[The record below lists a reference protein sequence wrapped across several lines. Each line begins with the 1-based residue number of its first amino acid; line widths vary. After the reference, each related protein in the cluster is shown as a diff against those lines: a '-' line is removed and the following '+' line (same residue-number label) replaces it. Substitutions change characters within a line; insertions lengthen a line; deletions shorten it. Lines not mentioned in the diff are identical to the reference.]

1 MAARRDAGF
10 FIAADLFR
18 QQHTGR
24 GDESRLLP
32 DEPLVL
38 DAVVTTVV
46 YSDNRNIGVQA
57 MQYKWTAGLVWVA
70 VFGMTGAAWAGTGGC
85 IPAAGF
91 KDTPH
96 PVIAPPDQ
104 LISHT
109 EVIVIDR
116 PLQAVTE
123 AMDKPLKE
131 TIHKSKALP
140 GVAGDFMLTKGE
152 FGAPGSR
159 HIVCLT
165 DGGSVEE
172 ESLEREQ
179 SGNSAWFRYVVWNY
193 QTPKARPIAYGLG
206 SFRTVQIDPSHTRVT
221 WTYSFRLKDDVFPG
235 ELGALGGWLFRVGF
249 LDREYAAMM
258 RGVLK
263 GYKTAAETPFHP

>member
-1 MAARRDAGF
+1 M
-10 FIAADLFR
+10 R
-18 QQHTGR
+18 QVR
-24 GDESRLLP
+24 
-32 DEPLVL
+32 
-38 DAVVTTVV
+38 
-46 YSDNRNIGVQA
+46 
-57 MQYKWTAGLVWVA
+57 TAGLMWV
-70 VFGMTGAAWAGTGGC
+70 VMLGMTGSAWAGDC
-85 IPAAGF
+85 IAPAGF
-91 KDTPH
+91 KDVPH
-96 PVIAPPDQ
+96 PAIAPLDQ
-104 LISHT
+104 LVSHT

-116 PLQAVTE
+116 PMQAVSG

-131 TIHKSKALP
+131 TIHSSKALP

-172 ESLEREQ
+172 ESLERGQ

-193 QTPKARPIAYGLG
+193 LTPKARPIAYGVG
-206 SFRTVQIDPSHTRVT
+206 SFRTVQMDGSHTRVT

-235 ELGALGGWLFRVGF
+235 ELGALGEWLFRVGF

-258 RGVLK
+258 RGVLE
-263 GYKTAAETPFHP
+263 GYKTAAETSTRP